1 MIEISHLSLNF
12 KNEIIFND
20 FSLIINKGEKIAFT
34 GESGKGKTT
43 FLNILAGFIPDYN
56 GNISIFGQELNAE
69 NISEIRKNIAWLP
82 QDISLSVK
90 TVRELFFEPFEFVLN
105 KNLKPSPEKVSQ
117 IFSEFEL
124 SEDLLNKKTN
134 EISGGQ
140 KQRIILASCLLLKK
154 PLLLVD
160 EPTSALDEKIKH
172 KITDYILNKKELTV
186 IAATHDDYWIKSSD
200 KVIELR

>member
-1 MIEISHLSLNF
+1 MIEVSHLNLKF

-20 FSLIINKGEKIAFT
+20 FSLIINKGEKVAFT

-43 FLNILAGFIPDYN
+43 FLNLLAGFIPDYT
-56 GNISIFGQELNAE
+56 GKVSIFGQALNAD
-69 NISEIRKNIAWLP
+69 NIVEIRKNIAWLP

-90 TVRELFFEPFEFVLN
+90 TVRELFFEPFEFTLN
-105 KNLKPSPEKVSQ
+105 KHLKPSPENVSQ
-117 IFSEFEL
+117 IFSEFDLPEEL
-124 SEDLLNKKTN
+124 LDKKTN

-154 PLLLVD
+154 PLLLAD
-160 EPTSALDEKIKH
+160 EPTSALDEKIKQ
-172 KITDYILNKKELTV
+172 KITDYILNQKDLTV